1 MPRINRQWCE
11 IASSIIIEAQ
21 ERLNAELT
29 NPIYG
34 VLPGVSL
41 QDVAEIFFRRM
52 EELMAFANEMSMF
65 LKTRSTEGPE
75 LNPALVPLFKALFL
89 QARLTKARFLDQ
101 QRARTTNPMIITALD
116 DQLKVYDGLIRED
129 WFQAA
134 APDHPPSLRDI
145 LTLEQVEKM
154 DSQAPL
160 AERQYDEKF
169 HLLQAPGLF
178 LSDLNFFRSKCGV
191 RGLPLAV
198 AFLDID
204 KFKDFN
210 TTFGHT
216 NVNRNV
222 LPVFMA
228 AVEAQIYGHGYA
240 YRMSGDEYALLMPN
254 ADSELALAFL
264 KSLRRRVA
272 ALKYLGVEKTITL
285 SVGLCIAD
293 RDCFL
298 TDEELLQRGEKAMA
312 FAKEKGRNRIAGY
325 NGKLFDDREL
335 DVLVEEMPEVDALGT
350 GA

>member
-1 MPRINRQWCE
+1 MPRISRQWCE
-11 IASSIIIEAQ
+11 IASKVIIGAQ

-41 QDVAEIFFRRM
+41 QAVAEDFFKRM
-52 EELMAFANEMSMF
+52 NELMTFANEMSMF
-65 LKTRSTEGPE
+65 LKTQLTEGPE
-75 LNPALVPLFKALFL
+75 LNPTLVPLFKAFFL
-89 QARLTKARFLDQ
+89 QARLAKARDIDQ
-101 QRARTTNPMIITALD
+101 QRARTPYHKIITALD

-134 APDHPPSLRDI
+134 APDYPLSLRDI

-154 DSQAPL
+154 DAQPRL
-160 AERQYDEKF
+160 PERQYDEKF

-178 LSDLNFFRSKCGV
+178 LEDLNFFRGKCGI
-191 RGLPLAV
+191 RGLPLAI

-210 TTFGHT
+210 TEVGHT

-240 YRMSGDEYALLMPN
+240 YRESGDEYVLLMPN
-254 ADSELALAFL
+254 ADSELALVFL
-264 KSLRRRVA
+264 KRLRSRVA
-272 ALKYLGVEKTITL
+272 ALTCLGTERTITL

-298 TDEELLQRGEKAMA
+298 TDEELKQRAEKAMV
-312 FAKEKGRNRIAGY
+312 FAKDKGRNRIAGY
-325 NGKLFDDREL
+325 TGKLFDDREL
-335 DVLVEEMPEVDALGT
+335 CILVE
-350 GA
+350 

>member
-11 IASSIIIEAQ
+11 IARNVIIEAQ

-29 NPIYG
+29 NPIYS

-41 QDVAEIFFRRM
+41 RTVAEDFFKKM

-65 LKTRSTEGPE
+65 LKTQLAEAPE
-75 LNPALVPLFKALFL
+75 LNPTLVPLFKALFL
-89 QARLTKARFLDQ
+89 QARLAKARFIDQ
-101 QRARTTNPMIITALD
+101 QRARTTNSTIITALD
-116 DQLKVYDGLIRED
+116 DQLKVYTGLIRED

-134 APDHPPSLRDI
+134 SPEFPPSLRDI
-145 LTLEQVEKM
+145 LTLEQVEKITA
-154 DSQAPL
+154 DARLQ
-160 AERQYDEKF
+160 ERQYDEKF

-178 LSDLNFFRSKCGV
+178 LPDLNFFRGKCGV
-191 RGLPLAV
+191 RGLPLAI

-210 TTFGHT
+210 TTVGHT

-254 ADSELALAFL
+254 ADSELAQAFL

-272 ALKYLGVEKTITL
+272 ALAYLGTEKTITL

-293 RDCFL
+293 QDCFL
-298 TDEELLQRGEKAMA
+298 TDDELLQRGEKAMA

-325 NGKLFDDREL
+325 IGKLFDDREL
-335 DVLVEEMPEVDALGT
+335 AILVE
-350 GA
+350 

>member
-11 IASSIIIEAQ
+11 IASNVIIDAQ

-29 NPIYG
+29 DPVYG

-41 QDVAEIFFRRM
+41 QDVAEDFFKRM
-52 EELMAFANEMSMF
+52 KELIEFAKEIPIL
-65 LKTRSTEGPE
+65 LKTQSTEGLE
-75 LNPALVPLFKALFL
+75 LNPTLVPLFKALFL
-89 QARLTKARFLDQ
+89 HARLAKARDIDQ
-101 QRARTTNPMIITALD
+101 QRARTTNPAITTALD
-116 DQLKVYDGLIRED
+116 NQLNGYDGLIRED

-134 APDHPPSLRDI
+134 SLDYPPTLRDI

-154 DSQAPL
+154 DAQARLP
-160 AERQYDEKF
+160 ERLYDEKF

-178 LSDLNFFRSKCGV
+178 LPDLNFFRGKCGV
-191 RGLPLAV
+191 RGLPVAI

-210 TTFGHT
+210 TTVGHT
-216 NVNRNV
+216 SVNRNV

-228 AVEAQIYGHGYA
+228 ALEAQIYGHGFA

-254 ADSELALAFL
+254 ADSELALTFL
-264 KSLRRRVA
+264 KNLRKRVA
-272 ALKYLGVEKTITL
+272 ALTYLGTDKSISL
-285 SVGLCIAD
+285 SVGLCIAE

-312 FAKEKGRNRIAGY
+312 FAKNQGRNRIAGY
-325 NGKLFDDREL
+325 TGKLFDDREL
-335 DVLVEEMPEVDALGT
+335 KIMVE
-350 GA
+350 

>member
-1 MPRINRQWCE
+1 MPRIKRQWCE
-11 IASSIIIEAQ
+11 IASNVIIEAQ
-21 ERLNAELT
+21 EKLNAELT

-41 QDVAEIFFRRM
+41 QDVAEDFFKKM
-52 EELMAFANEMSMF
+52 EELLAFANEMSMF

-75 LNPALVPLFKALFL
+75 LNPTLVPLFKALFL
-89 QARLTKARFLDQ
+89 QARLAKARVIDQ
-101 QRARTTNPMIITALD
+101 QRARTTNPKIITALD
-116 DQLKVYDGLIRED
+116 DQLKVFDGLIRED

-134 APDHPPSLRDI
+134 TPDSPPSLRDI

-154 DSQAPL
+154 DVQARLP
-160 AERQYDEKF
+160 ERQYDEKF

-178 LSDLNFFRSKCGV
+178 LSDLNFFRGKCGV
-191 RGLPLAV
+191 RGLPLAI

-210 TTFGHT
+210 TTVGHT

-228 AVEAQIYGHGYA
+228 AMEAQIYGHGYA

-254 ADSELALAFL
+254 ADRELALAFL
-264 KSLRRRVA
+264 KSIRRRVS
-272 ALKYLGVEKTITL
+272 ALAFLGTEKEITL

-312 FAKEKGRNRIAGY
+312 FAKDKGRNRIAGY
-325 NGKLFDDREL
+325 AGQLFDDCEL
-335 DVLVEEMPEVDALGT
+335 AVLVE
-350 GA
+350 